1 MLTCPQCKK
10 TWPEPVK
17 QCGTCQTDLSLLA
30 DFQAGISS
38 GLARAETLTQAG
50 DFGQALQAY
59 LAVLEVDPTNRT
71 ARDRLGQW
79 ATAVR
84 FFRRRRRKRRRAKP
98 EPQPTAGPPPLPPSS
113 SETPPPSPAPP
124 MNPPTPARPPT
135 WVLVLSGCAL
145 FLLGLGMGF
154 LSRSLWGGP

>member
-30 DFQAGISS
+30 DFQVGISS

-50 DFGQALQAY
+50 DFGKALQAY

-79 ATAVR
+79 APAVR
-84 FFRRRRRKRRRAKP
+84 LFRRRRRKRRRVKP
-98 EPQPTAGPPPLPPSS
+98 EPQPPAGPPPLPPSS
-113 SETPPPSPAPP
+113 SETPPPSPVL
-124 MNPPTPARPPT
+124 PTKSPAPARLPT
-135 WVLVLSGCAL
+135 WVFILIGLVL
-145 FLLGLGMGF
+145 FLAGLG
-154 LSRSLWGGP
+154 